1 MATKV
6 ERKKRNKKKKYNYI
20 DASMTKRFI
29 SYIIDWYVG
38 ALCTAI
44 PIAITSQKLTN
55 TMLNQNIVEFE
66 QPYGIISGVIAVLF
80 AIFYFVIVPTYIY
93 PGQTVGKRIC
103 KIKIVQNNNEPVTI
117 KNMLLRQLL
126 GIIVIEGVLVTA
138 SAIWHEVITIITQIN
153 FVTPLMY
160 AGFVVTAVSILL
172 YLFKYLNYLLI
183 IYSSLLS
190 SSNFTV

>member
-6 ERKKRNKKKKYNYI
+6 IKDKREKKIRYE
-20 DASMTKRFI
+20 DAPVTKRFI
-29 SYIIDWYVG
+29 SYLIDWYVG

-44 PIAITSQKLTN
+44 PISIISQKLTN
-55 TMLNQNIVEFE
+55 TMLNQNIVEFQ
-66 QPYGIISGVIAVLF
+66 QPYGIIAGVLAVLF

-103 KIKIVQNNNEPVTI
+103 KIMIVKNDNEQVTI

-126 GIIVIEGVLVTA
+126 GIIVIEGVLVSA
-138 SAIWHEVITIITQIN
+138 SAIWHEIITIITQTN

-160 AGFVVTAVSILL
+160 AGFIISAISILL
-172 YLFKYLNYLLI
+172 YLFKGEHRALHDYLGN
-183 IYSSLLS
+183 
-190 SSNFTV
+190 TKVVMCK

>member
-6 ERKKRNKKKKYNYI
+6 IKDKREKKIRYE
-20 DASMTKRFI
+20 DAPVTKRFI
-29 SYIIDWYVG
+29 SYLIDWYVG

-44 PIAITSQKLTN
+44 PISIISQKLTN
-55 TMLNQNIVEFE
+55 TMLNQNIVEFQ
-66 QPYGIISGVIAVLF
+66 QPYGIIAGILAVLF

-103 KIKIVQNNNEPVTI
+103 KIMIVKNDNEQVTI

-126 GIIVIEGVLVTA
+126 GIIVIEGVLVSA
-138 SAIWHEVITIITQIN
+138 SAIWHEIITIITQTN

-160 AGFVVTAVSILL
+160 AGFIISAISILL
-172 YLFKYLNYLLI
+172 YLFKGEHRALHDYLGN
-183 IYSSLLS
+183 
-190 SSNFTV
+190 TKVVMCK

>member
-6 ERKKRNKKKKYNYI
+6 IKDKKEKKIRYE
-20 DASMTKRFI
+20 DAPVTKRFI
-29 SYIIDWYVG
+29 SYLIDWYVG

-44 PIAITSQKLTN
+44 PISIISQKLTN

-66 QPYGIISGVIAVLF
+66 QPYGIIAGVLAVLF

-103 KIKIVQNNNEPVTI
+103 KIKIVKNDNNQVTI

-138 SAIWHEVITIITQIN
+138 SAIWHEVITIITQTN

-160 AGFVVTAVSILL
+160 AGFVISAISILL
-172 YLFKYLNYLLI
+172 YLFKGEHRALHDYLGN
-183 IYSSLLS
+183 
-190 SSNFTV
+190 TKVVMCK

>member
-1 MATKV
+1 
-6 ERKKRNKKKKYNYI
+6 
-20 DASMTKRFI
+20 MTKRFI

-103 KIKIVQNNNEPVTI
+103 KIKIVKNNNEPVTI
-117 KNMLLRQLL
+117 KNM
-126 GIIVIEGVLVTA
+126 
-138 SAIWHEVITIITQIN
+138 VITTIIR
-153 FVTPLMY
+153 
-160 AGFVVTAVSILL
+160 
-172 YLFKYLNYLLI
+172 NYC
-183 IYSSLLS
+183 Y
-190 SSNFTV
+190 

>member
-117 KNMLLRQLL
+117 KNMLLRLL
-126 GIIVIEGVLVTA
+126 PKL
-138 SAIWHEVITIITQIN
+138 
-153 FVTPLMY
+153 
-160 AGFVVTAVSILL
+160 IL
-172 YLFKYLNYLLI
+172 
-183 IYSSLLS
+183 
-190 SSNFTV
+190 

>member
-6 ERKKRNKKKKYNYI
+6 IKDKREKKIRYE
-20 DASMTKRFI
+20 DAPVTKRFI
-29 SYIIDWYVG
+29 SYLIDWYVG

-44 PIAITSQKLTN
+44 PISIISQKLTN
-55 TMLNQNIVEFE
+55 TMLNQNIVEFQ
-66 QPYGIISGVIAVLF
+66 QPYGIIAGVLAVLF

-103 KIKIVQNNNEPVTI
+103 KIMIVKNDNEQVTI

-126 GIIVIEGVLVTA
+126 GIIVIEGVLVSA
-138 SAIWHEVITIITQIN
+138 SAIWHEIITIITQTN

-160 AGFVVTAVSILL
+160 AGFIISAISILL
-172 YLFKYLNYLLI
+172 YLFKGEHRALHDYLGN
-183 IYSSLLS
+183 
-190 SSNFTV
+190 TKVVTCK

>member
-6 ERKKRNKKKKYNYI
+6 IKDKREKKIRYE
-20 DASMTKRFI
+20 DAPVTKRFI
-29 SYIIDWYVG
+29 SYLIDWYVG

-44 PIAITSQKLTN
+44 PISIISQKLTN
-55 TMLNQNIVEFE
+55 TMLNQNIVEFQ
-66 QPYGIISGVIAVLF
+66 QPYGIIAGVLAVLF

-103 KIKIVQNNNEPVTI
+103 KIMIVKNDNEQVTI

-126 GIIVIEGVLVTA
+126 GIIVIEGVLVSA
-138 SAIWHEVITIITQIN
+138 SAIWHEIITIITQTN

-160 AGFVVTAVSILL
+160 EGFVISAISILL
-172 YLFKYLNYLLI
+172 YLFKGEHRALHDYLGN
-183 IYSSLLS
+183 
-190 SSNFTV
+190 TKVVMCK

>member
-6 ERKKRNKKKKYNYI
+6 IKDKREKKIRYE
-20 DASMTKRFI
+20 DAPVTKRFI
-29 SYIIDWYVG
+29 SYLIDWYVG

-44 PIAITSQKLTN
+44 PISIISQKLTN
-55 TMLNQNIVEFE
+55 TMLNQNIVEFQ
-66 QPYGIISGVIAVLF
+66 QPYGIIAGVLAVLF

-103 KIKIVQNNNEPVTI
+103 KIMIVKNDNEQVTI

-126 GIIVIEGVLVTA
+126 GIIVIEGVLVSA
-138 SAIWHEVITIITQIN
+138 SAIWHEIITIITQTN

-160 AGFVVTAVSILL
+160 AGFVISAISILL
-172 YLFKYLNYLLI
+172 YLFKGEHRALHDYLGN
-183 IYSSLLS
+183 
-190 SSNFTV
+190 TKVVMCK

>member
-1 MATKV
+1 VM
-6 ERKKRNKKKKYNYI
+6 
-20 DASMTKRFI
+20 S
-29 SYIIDWYVG
+29 
-38 ALCTAI
+38 LCTAI

-172 YLFKYLNYLLI
+172 
-183 IYSSLLS
+183 
-190 SSNFTV
+190 

>member
-6 ERKKRNKKKKYNYI
+6 EKRKRNKKKKYHYI

-29 SYIIDWYVG
+29 SYLIDWYVG
-38 ALCTAI
+38 GLCTAI

-55 TMLNQNIVEFE
+55 TMLNQNIIEFKA
-66 QPYGIISGVIAVLF
+66 PYGLIAGIFAIFF

-103 KIKIVQNNNEPVTI
+103 KIKIIQIDDQPITI
-117 KNMLLRQLL
+117 KNMLLRNLV
-126 GIIVIEGVLVTA
+126 GMIIIEGVLVSA
-138 SAIWHEVITIITQIN
+138 SAIWHEVVTIITQVN

-160 AGFVVTAVSILL
+160 AGFVVSAISILL
-172 YLFKYLNYLLI
+172 YLFKGEHRALHDYLGKTKVVACN
-183 IYSSLLS
+183 
-190 SSNFTV
+190 

>member
-6 ERKKRNKKKKYNYI
+6 VKEKREKKIQYD
-20 DASMTKRFI
+20 DAPVTKRFI
-29 SYIIDWYVG
+29 SYLIDWYVG

-44 PIAITSQKLTN
+44 PISIISQKLTN

-66 QPYGIISGVIAVLF
+66 QPYGIIAGILAIFF

-93 PGQTVGKRIC
+93 PGQTIGKRIC
-103 KIKIVQNNNEPVTI
+103 KIKIVKTDNEQVTI

-126 GIIVIEGVLVTA
+126 GIIVIEGVFVTA
-138 SAIWHEVITIITQIN
+138 SAIWHEIITIITQTN

-160 AGFVVTAVSILL
+160 AGFVISAISVLL
-172 YLFKYLNYLLI
+172 YLFKGEHRALHDYLGNTKVVI
-183 IYSSLLS
+183 CK
-190 SSNFTV
+190 

>member
-103 KIKIVQNNNEPVTI
+103 KIKIVKNNNEPVTI

-138 SAIWHEVITIITQIN
+138 SAIWHEVITIITQVN

-172 YLFKYLNYLLI
+172 YLFKGEHRALHDYIGNTKVV
-183 IYSSLLS
+183 SC
-190 SSNFTV
+190 N

>member
-6 ERKKRNKKKKYNYI
+6 IKDKKEKKIRYE
-20 DASMTKRFI
+20 DAPVTKRFI
-29 SYIIDWYVG
+29 SYLIDWYVG

-44 PIAITSQKLTN
+44 PISIISQKLTN

-66 QPYGIISGVIAVLF
+66 QPYGIIAGVLAVLF

-93 PGQTVGKRIC
+93 SGQTVGKRIC
-103 KIKIVQNNNEPVTI
+103 KIKIVKNDNNQVTI

-138 SAIWHEVITIITQIN
+138 SAIWHEVITIITQTN

-160 AGFVVTAVSILL
+160 AGFVISAISILL
-172 YLFKYLNYLLI
+172 YLFKGEHRALHDYLGN
-183 IYSSLLS
+183 
-190 SSNFTV
+190 TKVVMCK